1 MTLLLFGGT
10 GMIGHGALNAALGD
24 DRVSRVVSVGRR
36 PTGRRHPKLEE
47 VVHDDMTHLGPLADR
62 LAGADACL
70 FCLGV
75 SAAGMSEADYRRV
88 TYDLTLS
95 VANELADR
103 NPAMTFVYV
112 SGAGSNTDGR
122 QMWAQVKG
130 ETEDALADLPFA
142 AVYNARPG
150 VIQPVGGATSRTA
163 LYRAVYAVMA
173 PLMPLLRRAFPRS
186 LLDTDQL
193 GRALVEAGAAGAPHL
208 VLEVHDLQALAVR
221 AEEHVQRIPPD

>member
-10 GMIGHGALNAALGD
+10 GMIGHGALNAALAD
-24 DRVSRVVSVGRR
+24 DRVSRVISVGRR

-47 VVHDDMTHLGPLADR
+47 VVHANLADLGPLADR
-62 LAGADACL
+62 LAVADACL

-95 VANELADR
+95 VARDLAGR

-112 SGAGSNTDGR
+112 SGAGTNAESR
-122 QMWAQVKG
+122 QMWARVKG
-130 ETEDALADLPFA
+130 ETENALAGLPFA

-150 VIQPVGGATSRTA
+150 VIQPVGGATSRTR
-163 LYRAVYAVMA
+163 LYRAIYTAMA
-173 PLMPLLRRAFPRS
+173 PLMPLLRRAFPKS
-186 LLDTDQL
+186 FLDTDQL
-193 GRALVEAGAAGAPHL
+193 GRALVEAGVAGASDRT
-208 VLEVHDLQALAVR
+208 LEVPDLQALAAR
-221 AEEHVQRIPPD
+221 AEGQV